1 MQIAENNWVRKISKV
16 TQEDKRKMKEFRE
29 EICMKKTAKDESSR
43 KQNEMGRT
51 CAKNG

>member
-1 MQIAENNWVRKISKV
+1 MQIAENNWVRIICIV
-16 TQEDKRKMKEFRE
+16 TQEDRRKMKELRE
-29 EICMKKTAKDESSR
+29 EIGMKKHESSW